1 MKLGVN
7 IDHVATLR
15 QARLGDIPDPVVA
28 AMLAEYAGATSI
40 VAHLREDRR
49 HIRERDILL
58 IKKAV
63 KIPLNMEMS
72 INKDIVDFACE
83 IKPVQ
88 STLVPERRQELT
100 TEGGIDL
107 IKSSAR
113 MEKAIGRLK
122 DKGIEVSV
130 FIDPDIK
137 QVIQARKLGA
147 DIIEFNTG
155 KYSEAKGKSSLNKE
169 LAKIKAAVKAAYA
182 NKFFVA
188 AGHGLDYENVFP
200 IAAIKE
206 IQELNIGHSIVSRA
220 VFVGLPGAVEEM
232 LVLIGG

>member
-7 IDHVATLR
+7 VDHVATLR
-15 QARLGDIPDPVVA
+15 QARLGDVPDPVVA
-28 AMLAEYAGATSI
+28 AMLSEYAGATSI

-107 IKSSAR
+107 IGSAVK
-113 MEKAIGRLK
+113 MEKVIQRLK

-130 FIDPDIK
+130 FIDPDVK
-137 QVIQARKLGA
+137 QVIQARRLGA

-155 KYSEAKGKSSLNKE
+155 KYSEAKNKHSANKE
-169 LAKIKAAVKAAYA
+169 LTKIKTAVKAAYE

-188 AGHGLDYENVFP
+188 AGHGLDYENVLP

-206 IQELNIGHSIVSRA
+206 IQELNIGHSIISRA
-220 VFVGLPGAVEEM
+220 VFVGMPAAVEEM